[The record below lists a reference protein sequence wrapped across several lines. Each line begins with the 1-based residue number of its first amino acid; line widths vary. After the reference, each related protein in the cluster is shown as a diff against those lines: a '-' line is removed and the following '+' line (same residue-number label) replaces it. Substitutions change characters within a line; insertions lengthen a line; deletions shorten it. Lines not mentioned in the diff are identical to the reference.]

1 MCTLALFWRSFDQF
15 PVVIA
20 ANRDE
25 NPQRPWSTPHLWEEI
40 FAGRDEVAGGT
51 WLGINQRGLT
61 CGITNR
67 WGPAN
72 DPSRKSRGLV
82 VRDALLAGSAR
93 AAVDLLASRS
103 PSETNAFGL
112 LIADRDQAFRVDC
125 DGLTIETQTLE
136 PGVTVLANWG
146 AKEKRPRS
154 DRALELAARV
164 PRGEFEDALPAL
176 RTLVSDHEGAEIPGQ
191 AICVHGDRYA
201 TVCSTLIAVGDR
213 IHWQDTRGNPCTAPW
228 TVRAPF

>member
-1 MCTLALFWRSFDQF
+1 MCTLALFWRSFESS

-25 NPQRPWSTPHLWEEI
+25 NPQRPWSEPHLWDEI

-51 WLGINQRGLT
+51 WLGVNARGLT

-67 WGPAN
+67 WGPTN
-72 DPSRKSRGLV
+72 DPSRKSRGLIV
-82 VRDALLAGSAR
+82 HDALGANSAS
-93 AAVDLLASRS
+93 AAIDLLSRRS

-125 DGLTIETQTLE
+125 DGVTIETQSLE
-136 PGVTVLANWG
+136 PGVTVLANWS
-146 AKEKRPRS
+146 AKERRPRS
-154 DRALELAARV
+154 DRALALAAQV
-164 PRGEFEDALPAL
+164 PRNAFAYAMPAL

-201 TVCSTLIAVGDR
+201 TVCSTLVAVGET
-213 IHWQDTRGNPCTAPW
+213 IEWQDTRGNPCTSAW
-228 TVRAPF
+228 IRRTPF